1 MKHPMRDNER
11 IIDKTKIYVKAGN
24 GGNGAVAF
32 HREKYVSHG
41 GPSGGDGGHGGNI
54 VFQVAKGATTLLYFR
69 DHRKFVAKNGGDGSG
84 EKFHGANAEDI
95 IIPVPLGTLIRDAE
109 TGKIIKDM
117 SDDEPF
123 VCCRGGRGG
132 WGNKH
137 FATPTRQVPMFA
149 KNGTQGEEKELVLE
163 LKMLADVGL
172 IGMPSVGK
180 SSILSRISSARPKI
194 AAYHFTTLSPNLGV
208 VGTGGESGFVAAD
221 IPGLIEGA
229 ADGAGLGHAFLRHVE
244 RCRLLLHVV
253 DIAAT
258 EGRDPIEDVKAINN
272 ELARYS
278 EVLATRPQVIV
289 ANKCDALDE
298 ELVDVKAFEAF
309 AADLGCEVM
318 YVSAATGKGLD
329 ALVKRA
335 AELLRDLP
343 PITVFE
349 SEATEEEFEAQ
360 GLDAITVR
368 RENNT
373 FFVEGKWLFDLM
385 GRINF
390 SNYESLSYFQ
400 RALQKNGIIKLL
412 EDKGCTDGHTVNIYD
427 FEFDFVK

>member
-1 MKHPMRDNER
+1 MRDAER
-11 IIDKTKIYVKAGN
+11 IIDKTKIYVKAGD

-54 VFQVAKGATTLLYFR
+54 VFKVDKGATTLLYFR
-69 DHRKFVAKNGGDGSG
+69 DHRKFVAKNGGNGMP
-84 EKFHGANAEDI
+84 EKFHGATAEDVVI
-95 IIPVPLGTLIRDAE
+95 LVPLGTLIRDAA

-123 VCCRGGRGG
+123 ICCKGGRGG
-132 WGNKH
+132 WGNRH
-137 FATPTRQVPMFA
+137 FSTPTRQVPMFA
-149 KNGTQGEEKELVLE
+149 KNGTKGEERELILE

-208 VGTGGESGFVAAD
+208 VSTGGESGFVAAD

-253 DIAAT
+253 DIART
-258 EGRDPIEDVKAINN
+258 EGRDPIEDIKTINR

-278 EVLATRPQVIV
+278 EALATRPQIIL
-289 ANKCDALDE
+289 ANKCDSLDE
-298 ELVDVKAFEAF
+298 ELTDIPAFEQF
-309 AADLGCEVM
+309 VKENGWELL
-318 YVSAATGKGLD
+318 YVSAATGKNLD
-329 ALVKRA
+329 LLVRTV
-335 AELLRDLP
+335 AERLRDLP
-343 PITVFE
+343 PLTIFE
-349 SEATEEEFEAQ
+349 SEMTDEDIAPVDPMET
-360 GLDAITVR
+360 TVR
-368 RENNT
+368 RENDT
-373 FFVEGKWLFDLM
+373 FFVEGKWLIDLM
-385 GRINF
+385 GRVNF
-390 SNYESLSYFQ
+390 DSYESLSYFQ
-400 RALQKNGIIKLL
+400 RALGKNGVIKLL
-412 EDKGCTDGHTVNIYD
+412 EEKGCTDGHTVNIYD
-427 FEFDFVK
+427 FEFEFIK

>member
-1 MKHPMRDNER
+1 MRDAER
-11 IIDKTKIYVKAGN
+11 IIDKTKIYVKAGD

-54 VFQVAKGATTLLYFR
+54 VFKVDPGATTLLFFR
-69 DHRKFVAKNGGDGSG
+69 DHRKFVAKNGGNGSG
-84 EKFHGANAEDI
+84 EKFHGATAEDVVI
-95 IIPVPLGTLIRDAE
+95 LVPAGTLIRDAE
-109 TGKIIKDM
+109 SGKIIKDM

-149 KNGTQGEEKELVLE
+149 KNGTKGEERELVLE

-208 VGTGGESGFVAAD
+208 VRTGGEAGFVAAD

-229 ADGAGLGHAFLRHVE
+229 AEGAGLGHAFLRHVE

-253 DIAAT
+253 DISAS
-258 EGRDPIEDVKAINN
+258 EGRDPKEDIVTINR

-278 EVLATRPQVIV
+278 EQLAGRPQIII
-289 ANKCDALDE
+289 ANKCDSIDE
-298 ELVDVKAFEAF
+298 ELVDIPAFEAF
-309 AADLGCEVM
+309 VKENGWELL
-318 YVSAATGKGLD
+318 YVSAVTGENLD
-329 ALVKRA
+329 HMVKTV
-335 AELLRDLP
+335 AERLRDLP
-343 PITVFE
+343 PLTIFE
-349 SEATEEEFEAQ
+349 SEMAEEDIDPTAVLET
-360 GLDAITVR
+360 TVR
-368 RENNT
+368 RENDT
-373 FFVEGKWLFDLM
+373 FFVEGKWLVDLM
-385 GRINF
+385 GRTNF
-390 SNYESLSYFQ
+390 NNYESLTYFQ
-400 RALQKNGIIKLL
+400 RALIRHGVIKLL
-412 EDKGCTDGHTVNIYD
+412 EEKGCTDGHTVNIYD
-427 FEFDFVK
+427 FEFEFIK

>member
-1 MKHPMRDNER
+1 MRDAER
-11 IIDKTKIYVKAGN
+11 IIDKTKIYVKAGD

-41 GPSGGDGGHGGNI
+41 GPSGGDGGNGGDV
-54 VFQVAKGATTLLYFR
+54 VFRVDKGATTLLFFR
-69 DHRKFVAKNGGDGSG
+69 DHRKFVAKNGGNGQS
-84 EKFHGANAEDI
+84 EKFHGANGADI
-95 IIPVPLGTLIRDAE
+95 EILVPQGTLIRDAAS
-109 TGKIIKDM
+109 GKIIKDM

-132 WGNKH
+132 WGNRR
-137 FATPTRQVPMFA
+137 FATATRQMPMFA
-149 KNGTQGEEKELVLE
+149 KNGTKGEERELVLE

-208 VGTGGESGFVAAD
+208 VRTGGEAGFVAAD

-229 ADGAGLGHAFLRHVE
+229 AEGAGLGHAFLRHVE

-253 DIAAT
+253 DISAT
-258 EGRDPIEDVKAINN
+258 EGRDPMEDIRAINR

-278 EVLATRPQVIV
+278 AVLAERPQIIV
-289 ANKCDALDE
+289 ANKSDMLDPTY
-298 ELVDVKAFEAF
+298 VDVTAFEEF
-309 AADLGCEVM
+309 VRENGWELH

-329 ALVKRA
+329 ALIARV
-335 AELLRDLP
+335 AERLRDLP
-343 PITVFE
+343 PLTVFE
-349 SEATEEEFEAQ
+349 SEITEDQEIE
-360 GLDAITVR
+360 DAGEITVR

-373 FFVEGKWLFDLM
+373 FFVEGKWVENLM

-390 SNYESLSYFQ
+390 DDYESLAYFQ
-400 RALQKNGIIKLL
+400 KALIKSGIINMLT
-412 EDKGCTDGHTVNIYD
+412 EKGCTDGHTVNLYG
-427 FEFDFVK
+427 FEFEFVK

>member
-1 MKHPMRDNER
+1 MRDFER
-11 IIDKTKIYVKAGN
+11 IIDKTKIYVKAGD
-24 GGNGAVAF
+24 GGDGAVAF

-54 VFQVAKGATTLLYFR
+54 VFQVDKGATTLLYFR
-69 DHRKFVAKNGGDGSG
+69 DHRKFVAKNGGNGSG
-84 EKFHGANAEDI
+84 EKFHGATADDVI
-95 IIPVPLGTLIRDAE
+95 ILVPAGTLIKDAE

-123 VCCRGGRGG
+123 VCCKGGRGG
-132 WGNKH
+132 WGNRH

-149 KNGTQGEEKELVLE
+149 KNGTKGEEKELILE

-208 VGTGGESGFVAAD
+208 VSTGGESGFVAAD

-229 ADGAGLGHAFLRHVE
+229 AEGAGLGHAFLRHVE

-253 DIAAT
+253 DVAAT
-258 EGRDPIEDVKAINN
+258 EGRDPIEDILTINR

-278 EVLATRPQVIV
+278 ETLATRPQLIV
-289 ANKCDALDE
+289 ANKSDMLEGAD
-298 ELVDVKAFEAF
+298 VDIAAFEAF
-309 AADLGCEVM
+309 VKENGWELM
-318 YVSAATGKGLD
+318 YVSAATGNNLD
-329 ALVKRA
+329 ALVKRV
-335 AELLRDLP
+335 AELLRELP
-343 PITVFE
+343 PLVIFE
-349 SEATEEEFEAQ
+349 SEITEADLAAEDPMET
-360 GLDAITVR
+360 TVR

-373 FFVEGKWLFDLM
+373 FFVEGKWLVDLM
-385 GRINF
+385 GRTNF
-390 SNYESLSYFQ
+390 NNYESLSYFQ
-400 RALQKNGIIKLL
+400 RALQKNGVIKLL
-412 EDKGCTDGHTVNIYD
+412 EDKGCVDGHTVNIYD
-427 FEFDFVK
+427 FEFEFIK